1 MPASTQPIPFIRG
14 VNFGFLGKRGY
25 LCDPRHGAELERMKA
40 LGIDTVALNIAFFQE
55 TFASTRVFLDVEN
68 TPDDLEIVAFVEA
81 CHRAGLKVI
90 LRPVL
95 ECWDSTPRMNIQF
108 PPDGIGHLEGVVPR
122 YWEAWFRSFTAAMV
136 HFARLAETTRSAML
150 SLNCEMASTEHME
163 AGWASV
169 VAAVRRVY
177 GGQVVYNAFPWGAKR
192 EWYRLLDQI
201 FFSFYAEAPTGIDE
215 QVKMLKGYAEHYQKP
230 VVLGEF
236 GVRSFRKVP
245 EQQAGADFNWTGEY
259 DGKRQVD
266 FFNNVLSRVWNE
278 PWCGGALYWKWDE
291 NQDRKNFKG
300 DRRGDMGL
308 TIQGKPAEETL
319 RGWFMREDRSH
330 F

>member
-25 LCDPRHGAELERMKA
+25 LRDPRHGADLERMKA

-68 TPDDLEIVAFVEA
+68 TPDDLEIIAFTEA

-95 ECWDSTPRMNIQF
+95 ECWDSTPRKNIQF
-108 PPDGIGHLEGVVPR
+108 PPDGIGHLEGVIPR
-122 YWEAWFRSFTAAMV
+122 YWENWFRSFTAAMV
-136 HFARLAETTRSAML
+136 HFARLAESSKAVML
-150 SLNCEMASTEHME
+150 SLNCEMAATEHLE
-163 AGWASV
+163 KDWASLV
-169 VAAVRRVY
+169 EAVRRVY
-177 GGQVVYNAFPWGAKR
+177 SGLVIYSTFPSGVKR
-192 EWYRLLDQI
+192 DWYHLLDQI
-201 FFSFYAEAPTGIDE
+201 HFSFYAEAPAGIE
-215 QVKMLKGYAEHYQKP
+215 EELGVLQGYAEHYQKP

-236 GVRSFRKVP
+236 GLRSFRKFP
-245 EQQAGADFNWTGEY
+245 EEQSGGDFNWTGEY
-259 DGKRQVD
+259 DGPRQETY
-266 FFNNVLSRVWNE
+266 FHNVLSRVWE
-278 PWCGGALYWKWDE
+278 KPWCGGALYWKWDE

-300 DRRGDMGL
+300 DPRGDMGL

-319 RGWFMREDRSH
+319 RKWFTREDRAH